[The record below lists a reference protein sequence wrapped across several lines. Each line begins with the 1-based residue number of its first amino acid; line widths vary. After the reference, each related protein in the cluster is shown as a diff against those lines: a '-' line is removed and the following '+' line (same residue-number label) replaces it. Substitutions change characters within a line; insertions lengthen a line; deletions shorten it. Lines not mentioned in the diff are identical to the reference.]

1 MRLIFATN
9 NANKVK
15 EVMSALPAG
24 TEIISLR
31 DAGID
36 IEIPEPHDTLEA
48 NASEKA
54 TVIYGL
60 TKQNCFSEDTGL
72 EVAALNGEPGVR
84 SARYAGDEAD
94 NQKNISLLLRNMSGA
109 DERSAQFKTV
119 ISLILDDKEYQ
130 FTGIC
135 KGRIINEQR
144 GTQGFGYDSIFI
156 PEGDDR
162 TFAEMNME
170 DKNTFSHRKKA
181 LMQLISFLNSYHG
194 KN

>member
-9 NANKVK
+9 NQNKVK

-31 DAGID
+31 DAGIN

-60 TKQNCFSEDTGL
+60 TQLNCFSEDTGL

-94 NQKNISLLLRNMSGA
+94 NEKNIALLLYNMKTINQR
-109 DERSAQFKTV
+109 DAQFKTV

-135 KGRIINEQR
+135 KGRIIDEQR

-156 PEGDDR
+156 PAGDER

-170 DKNTFSHRKKA
+170 EKNKFSHRKKA
-181 LMQLISFLNSYHG
+181 LMKLIDFLNSYHG
-194 KN
+194 KD